1 MSYRLAL
8 VLYDERSGVK
18 GDWTLLPEMDDVDT
32 QIVLESAITREVA
45 AALWRKQIA
54 GAVEHNRTM
63 QPGDGVDAIQN
74 AFEEA
79 LDLSQYLMKMIEER
93 SHD

>member
-1 MSYRLAL
+1 MGYTLNLELLNPDGSVDCL
-8 VLYDERSGVK
+8 
-18 GDWTLLPEMDDVDT
+18 WTLLKLEDKEA
-32 QIVLESAITREVA
+32 QLVLDSGVTVEVTR
-45 AALWRKQIA
+45 ALWRKQIA
-54 GAVEHNRTM
+54 GVREHGFAM
-63 QPGDGVDAIQN
+63 QPGDDVDAILN